1 MTIRFANTDD
11 IPQLLNLLRQV
22 EMVHHDIRPDLFRDG
37 GEKYEPETL
46 KELLKDVNRPVLT
59 AVEDGV
65 VVGYAFCVLEE
76 TAGDP
81 ARLDR
86 KELYL
91 DDLCVDASVR
101 GKGVAKQLWQGLSG
115 IVRDLRFIKFIPRVQ
130 RVADVRDGIL
140 GEQFAALV
148 VDLKNQTAQGFVA
161 LRLPDCGF
169 PLGEFCPARLQ
180 IGALVFEC

>member
-11 IPQLLNLLRQV
+11 IPRLLNLLRQV
-22 EMVHHDIRPDLFRDG
+22 ERVHHDIRPDLFRDG

-46 KELLKDVNRPVLT
+46 KELLKDVNRPVLA

-91 DDLCVDASVR
+91 DDLCVDTSVR
-101 GKGVAKQLWQGLSG
+101 GKGVAKQLWQ
-115 IVRDLRFIKFIPRVQ
+115 
-130 RVADVRDGIL
+130 
-140 GEQFAALV
+140 ET
-148 VDLKNQTAQGFVA
+148 VDLAKQLGCDAVTLNVWEGNDRARKFYEN
-161 LRLPDCGF
+161 CGLTVRKTF
-169 PLGEFCPARLQ
+169 LEYPL
-180 IGALVFEC
+180 

>member
-46 KELLKDVNRPVLT
+46 KELLKDVNRPVLA

-101 GKGVAKQLWQGLSG
+101 GKGVAIQLWQ
-115 IVRDLRFIKFIPRVQ
+115 
-130 RVADVRDGIL
+130 
-140 GEQFAALV
+140 ET
-148 VDLKNQTAQGFVA
+148 VDLAKQLGCDAVTLNVWEGNDRARKFYEN
-161 LRLPDCGF
+161 CGLTVRKTF
-169 PLGEFCPARLQ
+169 LEYPL
-180 IGALVFEC
+180 

>member
-1 MTIRFANTDD
+1 MTIRFANVDD

-46 KELLKDVNRPVLT
+46 KELLKDVNRPVLA

-65 VVGYAFCVLEE
+65 VVGYAFCVREE

-101 GKGVAKQLWQGLSG
+101 GKGVAKQLWQGT
-115 IVRDLRFIKFIPRVQ
+115 
-130 RVADVRDGIL
+130 
-140 GEQFAALV
+140 
-148 VDLKNQTAQGFVA
+148 VDLAKQLGCDAVTLNVWEGNDRARKFYEN
-161 LRLPDCGF
+161 CGLTVRKTF
-169 PLGEFCPARLQ
+169 LEYPL
-180 IGALVFEC
+180 

>member
-1 MTIRFANTDD
+1 MTIRFANVDD
-11 IPQLLNLLRQV
+11 TPQLLNLLRQV
-22 EMVHHDIRPDLFRDG
+22 ERVHHDIRPDLFRDG

-46 KELLKDVNRPVLT
+46 KELLKDVNRPVLA

-101 GKGVAKQLWQGLSG
+101 GKGVAKQLWQ
-115 IVRDLRFIKFIPRVQ
+115 
-130 RVADVRDGIL
+130 
-140 GEQFAALV
+140 ET
-148 VDLKNQTAQGFVA
+148 VDLAKQLGCDAVTLNVWEGNDRARKFYEN
-161 LRLPDCGF
+161 CGLTVRKTF
-169 PLGEFCPARLQ
+169 LEYPL
-180 IGALVFEC
+180 

>member
-11 IPQLLNLLRQV
+11 IPRLLNLLRQV
-22 EMVHHDIRPDLFRDG
+22 ERVHHDIRPDLFRDG

-46 KELLKDVNRPVLT
+46 KELLKDVNRPVLA

-101 GKGVAKQLWQGLSG
+101 GKGVAKQLWQ
-115 IVRDLRFIKFIPRVQ
+115 
-130 RVADVRDGIL
+130 
-140 GEQFAALV
+140 ET
-148 VDLKNQTAQGFVA
+148 VDLAKQLGCDAVTLNVWEGNDRARKFYEN
-161 LRLPDCGF
+161 CGLTVRKTF
-169 PLGEFCPARLQ
+169 LEYPL
-180 IGALVFEC
+180 

>member
-1 MTIRFANTDD
+1 MTIRFANVDD

-22 EMVHHDIRPDLFRDG
+22 ERVHHDIRPDLFRDG

-46 KELLKDVNRPVLT
+46 KELLKDVNRPVLA

-86 KELYL
+86 RELYL

-101 GKGVAKQLWQGLSG
+101 GKGVAKQLWQGT
-115 IVRDLRFIKFIPRVQ
+115 
-130 RVADVRDGIL
+130 
-140 GEQFAALV
+140 
-148 VDLKNQTAQGFVA
+148 VDLAKQLGCDAVTLNVWEGNDRARKFYEN
-161 LRLPDCGF
+161 CGLAVRKTF
-169 PLGEFCPARLQ
+169 LEYPL
-180 IGALVFEC
+180 

>member
-11 IPQLLNLLRQV
+11 IPQLLNLLRRV
-22 EMVHHDIRPDLFRDG
+22 ERVHHDIRPDLFRDG
-37 GEKYEPETL
+37 GEKYEPENL
-46 KELLKDVNRPVLT
+46 KELLKDVNRPVLA

-101 GKGVAKQLWQGLSG
+101 GKGVAKQLW
-115 IVRDLRFIKFIPRVQ
+115 K
-130 RVADVRDGIL
+130 
-140 GEQFAALV
+140 ET
-148 VDLKNQTAQGFVA
+148 VDLAKQLGCDAVTLNVWEGNDRARKFYEN
-161 LRLPDCGF
+161 CGLTVRKTF
-169 PLGEFCPARLQ
+169 LEYPL
-180 IGALVFEC
+180 

>member
-22 EMVHHDIRPDLFRDG
+22 ERVHHDIRPDLFRDG

-46 KELLKDVNRPVLT
+46 KELLKDVNRPVLA

-76 TAGDP
+76 TADDP

-86 KELYL
+86 RELYL

-101 GKGVAKQLWQGLSG
+101 GKGVAKQLW
-115 IVRDLRFIKFIPRVQ
+115 K
-130 RVADVRDGIL
+130 
-140 GEQFAALV
+140 ET
-148 VDLKNQTAQGFVA
+148 VDLAKQLGCDAVTLNVWEGNDRARKFYEN
-161 LRLPDCGF
+161 CGLTVRKTF
-169 PLGEFCPARLQ
+169 LEYPL
-180 IGALVFEC
+180 

>member
-37 GEKYEPETL
+37 GEKYGPETL
-46 KELLKDVNRPVLT
+46 KELLKDVNRPVLA

-101 GKGVAKQLWQGLSG
+101 GKGVAKQLWQETVVLAKQLGCDAVTLNVWEGNDRARKFYENCGLT
-115 IVRDLRFIKFIPRVQ
+115 VRKTFL
-130 RVADVRDGIL
+130 
-140 GEQFAALV
+140 EY
-148 VDLKNQTAQGFVA
+148 
-161 LRLPDCGF
+161 
-169 PLGEFCPARLQ
+169 PL
-180 IGALVFEC
+180 

>member
-11 IPQLLNLLRQV
+11 IPRLLNLLRQV
-22 EMVHHDIRPDLFRDG
+22 ERVHHDIRPDLFRDG

-46 KELLKDVNRPVLT
+46 KELLKDVNRPVLA

-101 GKGVAKQLWQGLSG
+101 GKGVAKQLWQ
-115 IVRDLRFIKFIPRVQ
+115 
-130 RVADVRDGIL
+130 
-140 GEQFAALV
+140 ET
-148 VDLKNQTAQGFVA
+148 VDLAKQLGSDAVTLNVWEGNDRARKFYEN
-161 LRLPDCGF
+161 CGLTVRKTF
-169 PLGEFCPARLQ
+169 LEYPL
-180 IGALVFEC
+180 

>member
-11 IPQLLNLLRQV
+11 IPRLLNLLRQV
-22 EMVHHDIRPDLFRDG
+22 ERVHHDIRPDLFRDG

-46 KELLKDVNRPVLT
+46 KELLKDVNRPVLA

-101 GKGVAKQLWQGLSG
+101 GKGVAKQLWQGT
-115 IVRDLRFIKFIPRVQ
+115 
-130 RVADVRDGIL
+130 
-140 GEQFAALV
+140 
-148 VDLKNQTAQGFVA
+148 VDLAKKLGCDAVTLNVWEGNDRARKFYEN
-161 LRLPDCGF
+161 CGLTVRKTF
-169 PLGEFCPARLQ
+169 LEYPL
-180 IGALVFEC
+180 

>member
-22 EMVHHDIRPDLFRDG
+22 ERVHHDIRPDLFRDG

-46 KELLKDVNRPVLT
+46 KELLKDVNRPVLA

-86 KELYL
+86 RELYL

-101 GKGVAKQLWQGLSG
+101 GKGVAKQLWQ
-115 IVRDLRFIKFIPRVQ
+115 
-130 RVADVRDGIL
+130 
-140 GEQFAALV
+140 ET
-148 VDLKNQTAQGFVA
+148 VDLAKQLGCDAVTLNVWEGNDRARKFYEN
-161 LRLPDCGF
+161 CGLTVRKTF
-169 PLGEFCPARLQ
+169 LEYPL
-180 IGALVFEC
+180 

>member
-22 EMVHHDIRPDLFRDG
+22 ERVHHDIRPDLFRDG

-46 KELLKDVNRPVLT
+46 KELLKDVNRPVLA

-101 GKGVAKQLWQGLSG
+101 GKGVAKQLWQ
-115 IVRDLRFIKFIPRVQ
+115 
-130 RVADVRDGIL
+130 
-140 GEQFAALV
+140 ET
-148 VDLKNQTAQGFVA
+148 VDLAKQLGCDAVTLNVWEGNDRARKFYEN
-161 LRLPDCGF
+161 CGLTVRKTF
-169 PLGEFCPARLQ
+169 LEYPL
-180 IGALVFEC
+180 

>member
-46 KELLKDVNRPVLT
+46 KELLKDVNRPVLV

-101 GKGVAKQLWQGLSG
+101 GKGVAKQLWQGT
-115 IVRDLRFIKFIPRVQ
+115 
-130 RVADVRDGIL
+130 
-140 GEQFAALV
+140 
-148 VDLKNQTAQGFVA
+148 VDLAKQLGCDAVTLNVWEGNDRARKFYEN
-161 LRLPDCGF
+161 CGLTVRKTF
-169 PLGEFCPARLQ
+169 LEYPL
-180 IGALVFEC
+180 

>member
-1 MTIRFANTDD
+1 MTIRFANVDD

-46 KELLKDVNRPVLT
+46 KELLKDVNRPVLA
-59 AVEDGV
+59 AVEDGA

-101 GKGVAKQLWQGLSG
+101 GKGVAKQLWQ
-115 IVRDLRFIKFIPRVQ
+115 
-130 RVADVRDGIL
+130 
-140 GEQFAALV
+140 ET
-148 VDLKNQTAQGFVA
+148 VDLAKQLGCDAVTLNVWEGNDRARKFYEN
-161 LRLPDCGF
+161 CGLTVRKTF
-169 PLGEFCPARLQ
+169 LEYPL
-180 IGALVFEC
+180 

>member
-1 MTIRFANTDD
+1 MTIRFANVDD

-22 EMVHHDIRPDLFRDG
+22 ERVHHDIRPDLFRDG

-46 KELLKDVNRPVLT
+46 KELLKDVNRPVLA

-86 KELYL
+86 RELYL

-101 GKGVAKQLWQGLSG
+101 GKGVAKQLWQ
-115 IVRDLRFIKFIPRVQ
+115 
-130 RVADVRDGIL
+130 
-140 GEQFAALV
+140 ET
-148 VDLKNQTAQGFVA
+148 VDLAKQLGCDAVTLNVWEGNDRARKFYEN
-161 LRLPDCGF
+161 CGLTVRKTF
-169 PLGEFCPARLQ
+169 LEYPL
-180 IGALVFEC
+180 

>member
-22 EMVHHDIRPDLFRDG
+22 ERVHHDIRPDLFRDG

-46 KELLKDVNRPVLT
+46 KKLLKDVNRPVLA

-101 GKGVAKQLWQGLSG
+101 GKGVAKQLWQ
-115 IVRDLRFIKFIPRVQ
+115 
-130 RVADVRDGIL
+130 
-140 GEQFAALV
+140 ET
-148 VDLKNQTAQGFVA
+148 VDLAKQLGCDA
-161 LRLPDCGF
+161 LTLNVWEGNDRARKFYENCGLTVRKTF
-169 PLGEFCPARLQ
+169 LEYPL
-180 IGALVFEC
+180 

>member
-46 KELLKDVNRPVLT
+46 KELLKDVNRPVLA

-76 TAGDP
+76 TAADP

-101 GKGVAKQLWQGLSG
+101 GKGVAKQLWQGT
-115 IVRDLRFIKFIPRVQ
+115 
-130 RVADVRDGIL
+130 
-140 GEQFAALV
+140 
-148 VDLKNQTAQGFVA
+148 VDLAKQLGCDAVTLNVWEGNDRARKFYEN
-161 LRLPDCGF
+161 CGLTVRKTF
-169 PLGEFCPARLQ
+169 LEYPL
-180 IGALVFEC
+180 

>member
-11 IPQLLNLLRQV
+11 IPRLLNLLRQV
-22 EMVHHDIRPDLFRDG
+22 ERVHHDIRPDLFRDG

-46 KELLKDVNRPVLT
+46 KELLKDVNRPVLA

-101 GKGVAKQLWQGLSG
+101 GKGVAKQLWQGT
-115 IVRDLRFIKFIPRVQ
+115 
-130 RVADVRDGIL
+130 
-140 GEQFAALV
+140 
-148 VDLKNQTAQGFVA
+148 VDLAKQLGCDAVTLNVWEGNDRARKFYEN
-161 LRLPDCGF
+161 CGLTVRKTF
-169 PLGEFCPARLQ
+169 LEYPL
-180 IGALVFEC
+180 

>member
-22 EMVHHDIRPDLFRDG
+22 ERVHHDIRPDLFRDG
-37 GEKYEPETL
+37 GEKYEPENL
-46 KELLKDVNRPVLT
+46 KELLKDVNRPVLA

-101 GKGVAKQLWQGLSG
+101 GKGVAKQLWQ
-115 IVRDLRFIKFIPRVQ
+115 
-130 RVADVRDGIL
+130 
-140 GEQFAALV
+140 ET
-148 VDLKNQTAQGFVA
+148 VDLAKQLGCDAVTLNVWEGNDRARKFYEN
-161 LRLPDCGF
+161 CGLTVRKTF
-169 PLGEFCPARLQ
+169 LEYPL
-180 IGALVFEC
+180 

>member
-46 KELLKDVNRPVLT
+46 KELLKDVNRPVLA

-65 VVGYAFCVLEE
+65 VVGYAFCALEE

-101 GKGVAKQLWQGLSG
+101 GKGVAKQLWQ
-115 IVRDLRFIKFIPRVQ
+115 
-130 RVADVRDGIL
+130 
-140 GEQFAALV
+140 ET
-148 VDLKNQTAQGFVA
+148 VDLAKQLGCDAVTLNVWEGNDRARKFYEN
-161 LRLPDCGF
+161 CGLTVRKTF
-169 PLGEFCPARLQ
+169 LEYPL
-180 IGALVFEC
+180 

>member
-1 MTIRFANTDD
+1 MTIRFANVDD

-22 EMVHHDIRPDLFRDG
+22 ERVHHDIRPDLFRDG

-46 KELLKDVNRPVLT
+46 KELLKDVNRPVLA

-86 KELYL
+86 RELYL

-101 GKGVAKQLWQGLSG
+101 GKGVAKQLWQGT
-115 IVRDLRFIKFIPRVQ
+115 
-130 RVADVRDGIL
+130 
-140 GEQFAALV
+140 
-148 VDLKNQTAQGFVA
+148 VDLAKQLGCDAVTLNVWEGNDRARKFYEN
-161 LRLPDCGF
+161 CGLTVRKTF
-169 PLGEFCPARLQ
+169 LEYSL
-180 IGALVFEC
+180 

>member
-22 EMVHHDIRPDLFRDG
+22 ERVHHDIRPDLFRDG

-46 KELLKDVNRPVLT
+46 KELLKDVNCPVLA

-101 GKGVAKQLWQGLSG
+101 GKGVAKQLWQGT
-115 IVRDLRFIKFIPRVQ
+115 
-130 RVADVRDGIL
+130 
-140 GEQFAALV
+140 
-148 VDLKNQTAQGFVA
+148 VDLAKQLGCDAVTLNVWEGNDRARKFYEN
-161 LRLPDCGF
+161 CGLTVRKTF
-169 PLGEFCPARLQ
+169 LEYPL
-180 IGALVFEC
+180 

>member
-1 MTIRFANTDD
+1 MTIRFANVDD
-11 IPQLLNLLRQV
+11 IPQLLNLLHQV
-22 EMVHHDIRPDLFRDG
+22 ERVHHDIRPDLFRDG

-46 KELLKDVNRPVLT
+46 KELLKDVNRPVLA

-101 GKGVAKQLWQGLSG
+101 GKGVAKQLWQ
-115 IVRDLRFIKFIPRVQ
+115 
-130 RVADVRDGIL
+130 
-140 GEQFAALV
+140 ET
-148 VDLKNQTAQGFVA
+148 VDLAKQLGCDAVTLNVWEGNDRARKFYEN
-161 LRLPDCGF
+161 CGLTVRKTF
-169 PLGEFCPARLQ
+169 LEYPL
-180 IGALVFEC
+180 

>member
-22 EMVHHDIRPDLFRDG
+22 EGVHHAIRPDLFRDG

-46 KELLKDVNRPVLT
+46 KELLGDAKRPVL
-59 AVEDGV
+59 AAEEDGA

-76 TAGDP
+76 TKNDP

-101 GKGVAKQLWQGLSG
+101 GKGVAKQLWQHTVELARELGCDAVTLNVWEGNDRARKFYEHCGLS
-115 IVRDLRFIKFIPRVQ
+115 VRKTFM
-130 RVADVRDGIL
+130 
-140 GEQFAALV
+140 EY
-148 VDLKNQTAQGFVA
+148 
-161 LRLPDCGF
+161 
-169 PLGEFCPARLQ
+169 PL
-180 IGALVFEC
+180 